1 MTITEIENLTYDQA
15 IKMAEEVKKIKE
27 HDCLFVE
34 IDDGFGYSILVFKN
48 GKHIYYAND
57 YELHHGYLVK
67 EKGKT
72 ALRDYYIEEMN
83 NKLYTD
89 AELLEPIK
97 SYYEY
102 EKKSYF
108 LLNYWI
114 MRYDYLS
121 AFTISKEDKKKLED
135 GKKSYPFFNPNSFC
149 YVKDKEIINT
159 QTKYIY
165 NIKTEYKKLKENND
179 TFREMISYELANYE
193 ACITCSYEETLEA
206 LGLRFE
212 ELSEEKQKIVMQEL
226 KKQINSY
233 NC

>member
-1 MTITEIENLTYDQA
+1 MTITEIEKITYEQA
-15 IKMAEEVKKIKE
+15 KEIAVEEMKIKE

-34 IDDGFGYSILVFKN
+34 IDGYFGYSILVFKN

-57 YELHHGYLVK
+57 YELHHRWLVK
-67 EKGKT
+67 EKGKA

-97 SYYEY
+97 TYEEY
-102 EKKSYF
+102 DKKDHF
-108 LLNYWI
+108 LRNYWI

-121 AFTISKEDKKKLED
+121 VFAISKEDKKKLED
-135 GKKSYPFFNPNSFC
+135 GKKLYPFFNPISFC
-149 YVKDKEIINT
+149 YVKDEDVINT
-159 QTKYIY
+159 QNKYMY
-165 NIKTEYKKLKENND
+165 NIETEYKKLKENND
-179 TFREMISYELANYE
+179 TFREMVRYELGNHE
-193 ACITCSYEETLEA
+193 ACITCSYEEALYS

-212 ELSEEKQKIVMQEL
+212 ELSEEKQKIVMVEL